1 VIRESVISTELRSV
15 GYEAGALILEVEFRT
30 GGIYHY
36 FGVPASAHAALMSA
50 PSKGRY
56 FNAYIKGFYS
66 YQRMS

>member
-15 GYEAGALILEVEFRT
+15 GYEAESLILEVEFRT

-36 FGVPASAHAALMSA
+36 FGVPAAAHAALMSA

-56 FNAYIKGFYS
+56 FNAYIRSIYP
-66 YQRMS
+66 YQRIG